1 MGEEIYGK
9 TCLCEL
15 FSGSLCINRE
25 NELYTLKKAGGSM
38 KIINF
43 LLRAVFGAI
52 GIQVINAILLSQ
64 NVSVFV
70 GLNPLTLCTAGTLGI
85 SGIGLLYGIAAFG
98 IL

>member
-1 MGEEIYGK
+1 
-9 TCLCEL
+9 
-15 FSGSLCINRE
+15 
-25 NELYTLKKAGGSM
+25 M

-43 LLRAVFGAI
+43 LIRAVFGAI
-52 GIQVINAILLSQ
+52 GIQIINAILLSQ
-64 NVSVFV
+64 DISGVG

>member
-1 MGEEIYGK
+1 MEKREI
-9 TCLCEL
+9 T
-15 FSGSLCINRE
+15 
-25 NELYTLKKAGGSM
+25 M

-52 GIQVINAILLSQ
+52 GIQVINTILLSQ
-64 NVSVFV
+64 NISVFV

>member
-1 MGEEIYGK
+1 
-9 TCLCEL
+9 
-15 FSGSLCINRE
+15 
-25 NELYTLKKAGGSM
+25 M
-38 KIINF
+38 KITTF
-43 LLRAVFGAI
+43 FSCAVFGAI

-70 GLNPLTLCTAGTLGI
+70 GLNPLTICTAGTLGI

>member
-1 MGEEIYGK
+1 M
-9 TCLCEL
+9 T
-15 FSGSLCINRE
+15 
-25 NELYTLKKAGGSM
+25 
-38 KIINF
+38 IINF

-70 GLNPLTLCTAGTLGI
+70 GLNPLTFCTAGTLGI

>member
-1 MGEEIYGK
+1 
-9 TCLCEL
+9 
-15 FSGSLCINRE
+15 
-25 NELYTLKKAGGSM
+25 M

-85 SGIGLLYGIAAFG
+85 SGLSALYGILF
-98 IL
+98 LQLL

>member
-1 MGEEIYGK
+1 MYKSGK
-9 TCLCEL
+9 W
-15 FSGSLCINRE
+15 IV
-25 NELYTLKKAGGSM
+25 YIIKKAGGSL

-43 LLRAVFGAI
+43 LIRAVFGAI
-52 GIQVINAILLSQ
+52 GIQIINAILLSQ
-64 NVSVFV
+64 NISVFV

>member
-1 MGEEIYGK
+1 
-9 TCLCEL
+9 
-15 FSGSLCINRE
+15 
-25 NELYTLKKAGGSM
+25 M

-70 GLNPLTLCTAGTLGI
+70 GLNPSTLCTAGTLGI
-85 SGIGLLYGIAAFG
+85 SGLAALYGILF
-98 IL
+98 LQLL

>member
-1 MGEEIYGK
+1 
-9 TCLCEL
+9 
-15 FSGSLCINRE
+15 
-25 NELYTLKKAGGSM
+25 M

-70 GLNPLTLCTAGTLGI
+70 GLNPLTLCTAGILGI

>member
-1 MGEEIYGK
+1 MEKREI
-9 TCLCEL
+9 T
-15 FSGSLCINRE
+15 I
-25 NELYTLKKAGGSM
+25 

>member
-1 MGEEIYGK
+1 MEKREI
-9 TCLCEL
+9 T
-15 FSGSLCINRE
+15 
-25 NELYTLKKAGGSM
+25 M

>member
-1 MGEEIYGK
+1 MEKREI
-9 TCLCEL
+9 T
-15 FSGSLCINRE
+15 
-25 NELYTLKKAGGSM
+25 M

-64 NVSVFV
+64 NVSIFV

>member
-1 MGEEIYGK
+1 MYKSGK
-9 TCLCEL
+9 WTVY
-15 FSGSLCINRE
+15 II
-25 NELYTLKKAGGSM
+25 KKAGGSM

-43 LLRAVFGAI
+43 LIRAVFGAI

-70 GLNPLTLCTAGTLGI
+70 GLNPLTICTAGTLGI